1 MRNLFDEKI
10 QQTTHK
16 EGEVYLK
23 TDGEVYTIALDTE
36 CRMCELVWGFFHGD
50 IPTGY
55 NVGHID
61 GNKRHNR
68 LDNLK
73 LVRVRA

>member
-16 EGEVYLK
+16 EGEVYMK
-23 TDGEVYTIALDTE
+23 TDGEVYTIAFDTE
-36 CRMCELVWGFFHGD
+36 CRMCELVWEAFNGD
-50 IPTGY
+50 IPMGY
-55 NVGHID
+55 VVGHID
-61 GNKRHNR
+61 GNRQNNR

-73 LVRVRA
+73 LVKE